1 VSRRRDGDPIPGTR
15 YTITA
20 AEQAAALGMKP
31 GGAPKEAKP
40 QKLTPAQ
47 ARLAMS
53 DKWVGEGPD
62 IGLEVITIPGG
73 RDVMDALGVD
83 PATLPVGVEAEF
95 GAPQPRP
102 ERPVEGGAEP
112 PARQA
117 APAASQDAARKLIRD
132 WRTHAAKVT
141 ADAEAA
147 RGTGRERENA
157 AAESVRKTREVG
169 QRIVKK
175 LSGS

>member
-1 VSRRRDGDPIPGTR
+1 MSRRRDGDPIPGTKQ
-15 YTITA
+15 TITA

-31 GGAPKEAKP
+31 GGAPKEAAP
-40 QKLTPAQ
+40 QKLTPTQ
-47 ARLAMS
+47 ARKLMS
-53 DKWVGEGPD
+53 DEWPGEGPD

-73 RDVMDALGVD
+73 RDVMEALGVD
-83 PATLPVGVEAEF
+83 ATTLPVGVEAEF

-102 ERPVEGGAEP
+102 ERRPVEGAAEP
-112 PARQA
+112 AARQA
-117 APAASQDAARKLIRD
+117 APAEGAALKLIRD

-147 RGTGRERENA
+147 RGTGREREKA